1 VRLKRIELQG
11 FKSFVDRTELEFD
24 QGITAILG
32 PNGCGKSNIVDAVR
46 WVLGEQSPK
55 TLRGDRM
62 DDVIFKGTTK
72 RKPVGL
78 ATVTLVFDNA
88 DRRLPIAFDEV
99 AIRRRVTRDGNSEYY
114 LNETLC
120 RLKDLRDLLYDS
132 GVNNTSYSII
142 EHAMI
147 NQVLNE
153 NNQELRRLIEEG
165 SGITKYKAR
174 RRETQRKLERTEQ
187 DLLRLKDIIE
197 EIGKEVRSLRYQV
210 GKARRHQRLF
220 QQIRALDL
228 LIAGRSQQELDR
240 REKELRDRLST
251 LKTEAESEIG
261 ELADLRAKI
270 ETTRP
275 ALDEREAERR
285 RLEDALQAF
294 EEELQE
300 SERQVFLIEHRIQ
313 EYEQRSR
320 KHHEDLEGAEQRQV
334 GIRADIGQLDQER
347 AGLAEELAQTRRK
360 VAEQSEICDLLE
372 ERLVRDRGALE
383 QASQLNL
390 EFIETDAAQL
400 GQLRELEIKQENRR
414 ERLEVLEAER
424 VQREQDSVSA
434 AEQLTEREEARSRLS
449 ERRRALLAELAQR
462 EREET
467 DLEGAAVEL
476 QEGLT
481 ARLARREAL
490 LSRQEL
496 LQRIR
501 DEYQGY
507 GQGSQRLLREH
518 LEDGRVLGSLADR
531 IQVPEEW
538 TSAFETFFAEL
549 LDAVVVDG
557 APTAVDLVNELRQGA
572 SGQASFL
579 CGKSATEPAT
589 DLAAPSGGT
598 PALHLVSGPGIEAPH
613 VRRLLAAT
621 WAFAD
626 DDSAVAAAA
635 EHRGTIPIACLARSG
650 LLVTS
655 DGVVRGG
662 RREGGEVSL
671 LGRGEKLEK
680 LGAEIA
686 VIEQKITTWQDRQQT
701 NRKQRSELREAL
713 LRGRA
718 ELEVLDGDFRQLH
731 SELAEAR
738 SHREAAIR
746 RLAEIGAETVELQT
760 QLQDL
765 AGQARELSD
774 RVAESGR
781 RRNVSTTQLDEL
793 RAQLGQAEAERDQAR
808 AGLEE
813 LRLVQQRLESRQRET
828 TAGLTHL
835 DENLAEL
842 GSRREQLIQEIE
854 LGQQE
859 RESLTVELNRRREE
873 LQDAFTERERRRQV
887 VRNAADA
894 IQDLHD
900 QTEAWHDR
908 AKDIEDRRNA
918 CREQMHGLE
927 TELATLDVRRRNL
940 QERVEEQYKGSFREL
955 VRSFD
960 PEHLPRQLERDGE
973 VFQLDQA
980 RVILADLREKLA
992 ALGPVNQLAL
1002 EEYEAKSERLQFLEA
1017 QHADVEKAKQDLA
1030 TAISRINRTARKLF
1044 SDTFEEV
1051 RRNFVAVHQVLF
1063 EGGHAD
1069 LQLIRTEDPLESNI
1083 HILARPQGKVV
1094 DHVGLLSGGE
1104 RCLTALSLLFAVYLV
1119 KPSPFCMLDEV
1130 DAPLDDSNI
1139 QRFVRMLREFSRNT
1153 QFLVVTHNKL
1163 TMETANHLYGVTM
1176 MEQGCS
1182 TIVSVSFHDVAE
1194 TQSDAELGQAIATRR
1209 RELDRRESVR
1219 AILADEE
1226 ESSPRFMLANGTGG
1240 RESAGTGE
1248 EVELFE
1254 EAAESEM
1261 AEVDGTDEMEEPSEE
1276 PGPAIAEDG
1285 SDESGARVMEA
1296 EQ

>member
-1 VRLKRIELQG
+1 MRLKRIELQG

-24 QGITAILG
+24 HGITAILG

-99 AIRRRVTRDGNSEYY
+99 AIKRRVTRDGNSEYY

-187 DLLRLKDIIE
+187 DLLRLRDIIE

-228 LIAGRSQQELDR
+228 LVAGRSQQELDR
-240 REKELRDRLST
+240 REQELRERLAA
-251 LKTEAESEIG
+251 LETEAESEIG
-261 ELADLRAKI
+261 ELADLRARI

-275 ALDEREAERR
+275 AVDEREAERR

-313 EYEQRSR
+313 EYEQRTR
-320 KHHEDLEGAEQRQV
+320 KHREDLEGAEQRQV

-347 AGLAEELAQTRRK
+347 TRLAEELARIQRR
-360 VAEQSEICDLLE
+360 VAEESETCVLLE
-372 ERLVRDRGALE
+372 ERLARDRGALE

-390 EFIETDAAQL
+390 EFIETDAAQQ
-400 GQLRELEIKQENRR
+400 GRLRELEVKQENRR
-414 ERLEVLEAER
+414 ERLEALDAER
-424 VQREQDSVSA
+424 GQRERDAVAA
-434 AEQLTEREEARSRLS
+434 AEQLSEREEARGRLS
-449 ERRRALLAELAQR
+449 ERRRSVLAELAQR
-462 EREET
+462 EREES
-467 DLEGAAVEL
+467 DLEAAAAEL

-481 ARLARREAL
+481 TRLARREAL
-490 LSRQEL
+490 ASRQEL

-531 IQVPEEW
+531 IQVPEAW

-557 APTAVDLVNELRQGA
+557 APTAVDLVNELRQAA

-579 CGKSATEPAT
+579 CGA
-589 DLAAPSGGT
+589 AAPDPAAAPPAPPGGT
-598 PALHLVSGPGIEAPH
+598 HALQLVSGPGAEAPH
-613 VRRLLAAT
+613 VRRLLAAA
-621 WAFAD
+621 WVFAD
-626 DDSAVAAAA
+626 DDSAVTAAAA
-635 EHRGTIPIACLARSG
+635 HRGAVPLTCLARSG

-680 LGAEIA
+680 LAAEIA
-686 VIEQKITTWQDRQQT
+686 TLEQKIAAWQERQRA
-701 NRKQRSELREAL
+701 NRSRRDEVREAL

-718 ELEVLDGDFRQLH
+718 ELEVLDTDFRQLH

-738 SHREAAIR
+738 SRQEATTR
-746 RLAEIGAETVELQT
+746 RLAEIGAETQELQA

-765 AGQARELSD
+765 AGQADELRD

-793 RAQLGQAEAERDQAR
+793 RAGLTQAEAERDRAR
-808 AGLEE
+808 TGLEE
-813 LRLVQQRLESRQRET
+813 LRLVQQRLESRQREAA
-828 TAGLTHL
+828 AGRTHL

-859 RESLTVELNRRREE
+859 RENLGAELDRRRAE

-887 VRNAADA
+887 VRNAAGA
-894 IQDLHD
+894 IQELHE
-900 QTEAWHDR
+900 QTAAWHDR
-908 AKDIEDRRNA
+908 AKEIEDRRNG

-955 VRSFD
+955 IRSFA

-973 VFQLDQA
+973 TFQLDQA
-980 RVILADLREKLA
+980 RTILADLRDKLA

-1002 EEYEAKSERLQFLEA
+1002 EEYEAKSERLKFLES
-1017 QHADVEKAKQDLA
+1017 QHADVDKAKQDLV
-1030 TAISRINRTARKLF
+1030 TAIARINRTARKLF

-1051 RRNFVAVHQVLF
+1051 RRNFIAVHQVLF
-1063 EGGHAD
+1063 EGGRAD

-1083 HILARPQGKVV
+1083 HILAQPQGKVV
-1094 DHVGLLSGGE
+1094 NHVGLLSGGE

-1130 DAPLDDSNI
+1130 DAPLDDANV

-1182 TIVSVSFHDVAE
+1182 SIVSVSFHDVAE

-1226 ESSPRFMLANGTGG
+1226 ESSPRFMLANGAGG
-1240 RESAGTGE
+1240 GAAGAADGLGE
-1248 EVELFE
+1248 IAE
-1254 EAAESEM
+1254 EPAPSAAEDDRE
-1261 AEVDGTDEMEEPSEE
+1261 
-1276 PGPAIAEDG
+1276 
-1285 SDESGARVMEA
+1285 ESGARVMEA